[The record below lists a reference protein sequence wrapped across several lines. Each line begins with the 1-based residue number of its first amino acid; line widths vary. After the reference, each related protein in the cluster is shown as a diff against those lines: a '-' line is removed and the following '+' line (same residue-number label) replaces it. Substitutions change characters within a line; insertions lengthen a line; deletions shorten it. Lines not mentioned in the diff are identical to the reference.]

1 MNTKALLLLL
11 AMSSQTWAVESL
23 TPQEMSEV
31 TGGRL
36 EPEYQAIDLINQAI
50 ERAEGQLFLEQ
61 DQIDVL
67 FAVAN
72 LMTRVNEILDYQ
84 LERVN
89 IQYGNREP
97 VPTPDGEGL
106 SLRLPTYIERV
117 TFRDM
122 RPDGGDEN
130 SPTMGTVHFEGIRF
144 SDDAYIFVYER

>member
-1 MNTKALLLLL
+1 LLGCRLLLNRARPNAASPDTITGRPLCPLNQEHLMNTKALLLLL

-72 LMTRVNEILDYQ
+72 LMTRVNEVLDYQ

-106 SLRLPTYIERV
+106 SLRLPTYIE
-117 TFRDM
+117 
-122 RPDGGDEN
+122 
-130 SPTMGTVHFEGIRF
+130 
-144 SDDAYIFVYER
+144 